1 MTTYT
6 KDTEYGRKYATYL
19 YLIYRVEAGEL
30 KRYGLFETREGA
42 ERELAM
48 INRKIPRWKI
58 ADLPCVG
65 WGITPNDMVSRNT
78 ARVSDGVRH

>member
-58 ADLPCVG
+58 ADGATGSSRIASYRRLLPSWVAK
-65 WGITPNDMVSRNT
+65 W
-78 ARVSDGVRH
+78 